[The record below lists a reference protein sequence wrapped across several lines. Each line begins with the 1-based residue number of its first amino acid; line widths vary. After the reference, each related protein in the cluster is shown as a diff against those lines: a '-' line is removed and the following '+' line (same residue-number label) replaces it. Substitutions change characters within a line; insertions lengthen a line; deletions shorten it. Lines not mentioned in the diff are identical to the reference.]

1 MKELLIGSPLNGEA
15 DFNAGKAYVYYS
27 SDIGLGAHDLASS
40 NLSYTG
46 VESNNYI
53 GGTVL
58 APGDL
63 NNDGVKDLILGASG
77 NNVNG
82 ANTGMIFV
90 FLNPFE

>member
-1 MKELLIGSPLNGEA
+1 MNKSKTSSCEPISKPKFVRRILV
-15 DFNAGKAYVYYS
+15 AYIVY
-27 SDIGLGAHDLASS
+27 H
-40 NLSYTG
+40 
-46 VESNNYI
+46 VER
-53 GGTVL
+53 
-58 APGDL
+58 